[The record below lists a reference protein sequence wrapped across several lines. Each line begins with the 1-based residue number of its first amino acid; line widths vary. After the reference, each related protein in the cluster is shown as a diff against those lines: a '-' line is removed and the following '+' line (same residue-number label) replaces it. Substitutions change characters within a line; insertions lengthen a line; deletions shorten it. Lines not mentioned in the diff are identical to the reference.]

1 LVGGW
6 EVTAFDAH
14 DQKLTVAA
22 DEVEGLALFWVAD
35 AVALSALR
43 AGDKLPRANAIAEG
57 EWGAHEVCIHRANA
71 HFIGFTTCNCKT

>member
-14 DQKLTVAA
+14 DQKFTVAA
-22 DEVEGLALFWVAD
+22 NEVEGQTLFWVAD
-35 AVALSALR
+35 AVALGALR

-57 EWGAHEVCIHRANA
+57 E
-71 HFIGFTTCNCKT
+71 